1 MNLKPT
7 EEQENIIEAG
17 IAGYNLSI
25 NAYAGCSKTTTCM
38 LIAEKVRK
46 PSLYI
51 AFNKSIAEEADSKF
65 TRAKSF
71 HVESRTLH
79 SIAYEHI
86 IKPDFNFRKKL
97 QFWFDKS
104 DIDVGVYRGSKEEHY
119 IKNNIIKAVI
129 EFCQSDSYSLEAF
142 INNHETYNGLYDL
155 VLKFWE
161 SLIDSKSNTKITP
174 DIYMKL
180 FHLSEPR
187 LGTSLIYL
195 DEFQDSNP
203 VTIDIVLQQL
213 KYGTQVILV
222 GDKYQ
227 AIYEWRG
234 AVNGFDYVT
243 KEFKQFYLTKSFR
256 LNSSVANVANSL
268 LSITGETIPL
278 EGGNTSEVSKQ
289 PSKAV
294 LCKGN
299 ATILSYLL
307 GAEQEGKKVYC
318 LADLKDLWSK
328 MYHISNLYYGNFN
341 KFPNAELTRFKNY
354 EQLKAEAEYDDNLN
368 RLVKLTIAL
377 SNGGLHANINKIKS
391 VLVETEEEAD
401 FTISTIHKSKG
412 LEWDIVNIADD
423 IIVIDY
429 EDEEELVDYLVTG
442 QMLNVM
448 YVAVT
453 RARYVVNMPDKLR
466 EVVAWANNLKPLY
479 MEKVNAHSK

>member
-7 EEQENIIEAG
+7 KEQENIIEAG

-65 TRAKSF
+65 SKAKSF

-86 IKPDFNFRKKL
+86 IKPDYSFRKKL
-97 QFWFDKS
+97 QNWFDKS
-104 DIDVGVYRGSKEEHY
+104 QIDIGFYEGTKEEHA
-119 IKNNIIKAVI
+119 IKGNIIKAI
-129 EFCQSDSYSLEAF
+129 TEFCQSDSYSLEAF
-142 INNHETYNGLYDL
+142 VNNHETYNGLFDL
-155 VLKFWE
+155 ISNFWDK
-161 SLIDSKSNTKITP
+161 LIDSKSNTKITP

-180 FHLSEPR
+180 FHLSEPV
-187 LGTSLIYL
+187 LETSVIYL

-203 VTIDIVLQQL
+203 VTIDLVLQQV
-213 KYGTQVILV
+213 KHGTQIILV

-234 AVNGFDYVT
+234 AVNGFNYVP
-243 KEFKQFYLTKSFR
+243 KDFKTFYLTNSFR
-256 LNSSVANVANSL
+256 FNSSIASLATSL

-278 EGGNTSEVSKQ
+278 IGSNTSEVSKE
-289 PSKAV
+289 PNKAI

-299 ATILSYLL
+299 ATILYYLL
-307 GAEQEGKKVYC
+307 GAEQEDKKVYC

-328 MYHISNLYYGNFN
+328 MYHISNLYHGNFN
-341 KFPNAELTRFKNY
+341 KFPNPELTRFKSY

-368 RLVKLTIAL
+368 RLVKLTISL
-377 SNGGLHANINKIKS
+377 SSGGLHNNINKIKS
-391 VLVETEEEAD
+391 VLVEEELEAD

-412 LEWDIVNIADD
+412 LEWDVVTIADD
-423 IIVIDY
+423 IISIDY
-429 EDEEELVDYLVTG
+429 QDEEELVDYLLTS
-442 QMLNVM
+442 QMLNTM

-453 RARYVVNMPDKLR
+453 RARYSVNMPVKLN
-466 EVVAWANNLKPLY
+466 EVIKWANELRPLY
-479 MEKVNAHSK
+479 MEKVNAHTK